1 MPRRRAG
8 HLRTGRVHRRRPNGV
23 PRTVIDGLSSRTLAE
38 IARLELSRNYLGPGE
53 VAEAV
58 RLWKHHV
65 RRPLRALWRDDELG
79 NSEWDC
85 CGDPLEAREL
95 LGTVMGALSPRG
107 ARELRRLVGRLDG
120 D

>member
-8 HLRTGRVHRRRPNGV
+8 HLRTGRVHRRRPNG
-23 PRTVIDGLSSRTLAE
+23 PRTVINGLSSRTLAE

-58 RLWKHHV
+58 RRWKHHV

-79 NSEWDC
+79 DDHEDC
-85 CGDPLEAREL
+85 CGDPLAARDL